1 MLVYICLY
9 HILYLYHIIV
19 IVIGHKYIDT
29 MDDTMD
35 LFWVDRCHVSPVQN
49 VSAFR
54 YKLHHLTGRQGRQGS
69 QGWVP

>member
-35 LFWVDRCHVSPVQN
+35 LF
-49 VSAFR
+49 
-54 YKLHHLTGRQGRQGS
+54 
-69 QGWVP
+69 